1 MQTEA
6 EQEKEMKPDGEQRK
20 PEEIPE
26 GAPKGELEADAHQKE
41 IQSLRN
47 QLLRLQADFE
57 NAKKRWL
64 KKEAELQEIAN
75 KEVLSQLLDIYDD
88 FERALSAASE
98 NRDVNVFIAG
108 VEMISKRLESFLK
121 SYGVTKIEA
130 AGKLF
135 DPEQHEAVAH
145 EATESVPETTV
156 LAEMRTGYLI
166 NGRVLRPAVVK
177 VAVKPEGASPESKDC
192 LE

>member
-1 MQTEA
+1 MQTES
-6 EQEKEMKPDGEQRK
+6 EQEKEMKPEGEPQK
-20 PEEIPE
+20 PAE
-26 GAPKGELEADAHQKE
+26 APKVDPAEVQQKE
-41 IQSLRN
+41 IDSLRN

-75 KEVLSQLLDIYDD
+75 KEVLIQLLDIYDD
-88 FERALSAASE
+88 FERALSAAPE
-98 NRDVNVFIAG
+98 NRDANVYMAG
-108 VEMISKRLESFLK
+108 VEMISKRLEGFLK
-121 SYGVTKIEA
+121 SYGVTRIEA

-156 LAEMRTGYLI
+156 LAEMRTGYLM

-177 VAVKPEGASPESKDC
+177 VAVKPEGGGDSSEGTTFK
-192 LE
+192 EGV